1 MIRCIL
7 ICLAFLGCFQAKAQ
21 HPFSGQ
27 QKESSYETAKY
38 LDGLSL
44 YGLSS
49 YHFTQYLRQQNV
61 IADGHFEK
69 LFNEALFSRDIAELF
84 LELPHSPT
92 RLHYDIDKQL
102 PDPITIPAI
111 LELGGYYYN
120 QRAYKQCVE
129 TYDKTDLSLIP
140 TADQVEP
147 RFRKGYCL
155 FVMKEFEN
163 AKAEFNL
170 IKKDP
175 GLYYFHIQYYLGLCE
190 YFTQNPDKAVTYFQA
205 AEQTPAYK
213 PYIPYYIC
221 QIYFKQQKFNELITY
236 GEQSL
241 QNKNLKNQSEIRLLI
256 GQAYFLKNDYQS
268 AMPHMSYYA
277 STTEKMSVEEFYV
290 VGYTYYKNENY
301 SQAISYFDAINLENN
316 QFGQLSNYYLADC
329 YLRTNDPASA
339 RIAFKNVSQMSY
351 IPLMQE
357 EAAFN
362 YAKLTAETG
371 IEREAIQALENI
383 KEASPFY
390 ESSRDILADVLERSG
405 DLNFVF
411 SVFERQKN
419 LNVKMKII
427 YQSKL
432 VEAGH
437 KSYLEKNWKS
447 AVNYYDRSLRYPE
460 SREKEAEALYWLA
473 YSYQQEN
480 DYDQSVRF
488 FNQYFTKSKKLTLA
502 LPYSPFM
509 AYYGQGYNY
518 IKQNKYKEAGEHFEQ
533 VHMLYFSDKLTS
545 SPWKQIAS
553 DAMVRHADCL
563 FKEKNYAAAKKL
575 YQNVIN
581 QKWEDADYAL
591 FQKALILGL
600 QNEPYEKIV
609 TLKELANQYKTSD
622 LLDDTYLQ
630 LGDTYGHL
638 SSLDNAYQNYQELIK
653 KFNKTSPFVNEARI
667 KSALI
672 AYNKGDLNTAI
683 KLYKEVLPN
692 NATPQEI
699 QSAVTGLEEIY
710 INDLG
715 KPDEYL
721 AVLEKLPGY
730 KPSDYSSDSLHYK
743 VGEVRFLNGEYEKAI
758 DAFSAYI
765 QKFPLGFYATQAS
778 YYRGES
784 YAVLKKYTEALKD
797 YEKVIAA
804 QNSSFFESSLKKAA
818 LITYNHTMNYTLSY
832 TYYDQYFNA
841 GSVISEKIW
850 AASGAMR
857 SAFKNNDFN
866 NVVKHGQFLTDQSLV
881 ENEEKTVAF
890 FFMGKSAYLNKN
902 YEQALSF
909 FRKIGKES
917 KTNQAAEA
925 RFWMGDILIK
935 SEKWAEAEAHCNES
949 NELNTYYPYWIARTV
964 LLLADI
970 YMHNNDLY
978 SARAA
983 VEAVLENFADD
994 EGLVKLAGD
1003 KLKILEEREKTG
1015 NKIKEKSKEQLI
1027 LDNRTQN

>member
-1 MIRCIL
+1 MTRNIL
-7 ICLAFLGCFQAKAQ
+7 ICLTFLGCFQLQAQ
-21 HPFSGQ
+21 HPFSGR
-27 QKESSYETAKY
+27 QKETLYESAKY

-49 YHFTQYLRQQNV
+49 YHFSQYLRHETV
-61 IADGHFEK
+61 IAEGHYEK
-69 LFNEALFSRDIAELF
+69 LFNDALFSKDIAELF

-92 RLHYDIDKQL
+92 RLHYDIDKHL

-140 TADQVEP
+140 SADQVEP

-155 FVMKEFEN
+155 FVMKEFEK

-190 YFTQNPDKAVTYFQA
+190 YFTKNPDKAVTYFQA

-221 QIYFKQQKFNELITY
+221 QIYFKQQKYNELITY

-256 GQAYFLKNDYQS
+256 GQAYFLRNDYEA
-268 AMPHMSYYA
+268 AMPHMSFYA

-290 VGYTYYKNENY
+290 VGYTYYKNGNY
-301 SQAISYFDAINLENN
+301 QEAITYFDAINLEKN

-351 IPLMQE
+351 IPKMQE

-362 YAKLTAETG
+362 YAKLTAESG

-383 KEASPFY
+383 KESSSFY
-390 ESSRDILADVLERSG
+390 ESSRNILADVLERSG
-405 DLNFVF
+405 DLNYVF
-411 SVFERQKN
+411 SVFEKQKN
-419 LNVKMKII
+419 LNPKMKRI

-432 VEAGH
+432 IEAGH
-437 KSYLEKNWKS
+437 KSYLEQNRKS
-447 AVNYYDRSLRYPE
+447 AINYYDKSLRYVEMP
-460 SREKEAEALYWLA
+460 EKEAEALYWIA
-473 YSYQQEN
+473 YCYQQEN
-480 DYDQSVRF
+480 EIDQSVRF
-488 FNQYFTKSKKLTLA
+488 FNQYFTKSKKLTLP

-509 AYYGQGYNY
+509 ANYGQGYNY
-518 IKQNKYKEAGEHFEQ
+518 IKQNDYKTAGQHFEK
-533 VHMLYFSDKLTS
+533 VHSMYFADKLFS
-545 SPWKQIAS
+545 SPWKQVAS
-553 DAMVRHADCL
+553 DAMVRHGDCL
-563 FKEKNYAAAKKL
+563 FKEKNYGEAKKW
-575 YQNVIN
+575 YQSVIN

-609 TLKELANQYKTSD
+609 ALKELINQFRTSD

-630 LGDTYGHL
+630 LGDTYGQL
-638 SSLDNAYQNYQELIK
+638 SSLDNAYNNYQELIK
-653 KFNKTSPFVNEARI
+653 KFKKSPFINEARI

-683 KLYKEVLPN
+683 KHYKEVLQN
-692 NATPQEI
+692 NATPQEV

-721 AVLEKLPGY
+721 AVLEKIPGY

-758 DAFSAYI
+758 DAFSAYL
-765 QKFPLGFYATQAS
+765 QKFPAGFYSTQAA

-784 YAVLKKYTEALKD
+784 HAVLKKYTEALKD

-804 QNSSFFESSLKKAA
+804 QSSSFFESSLKKAA

-832 TYYDQYFNA
+832 QYYDQYFNVS
-841 GSVISEKIW
+841 SVGTEKIW

-857 SAFKNNDFN
+857 SAFKNNDFD
-866 NVVKHGQFLTDQSLV
+866 NVVKHGQFLADQDLV
-881 ENEEKTVAF
+881 EQEEKTFAYY
-890 FFMGKSAYLNKN
+890 FMGKSAYVNKN
-902 YEQALSF
+902 YEQSLSYF
-909 FRKIGKES
+909 KKIGKES

-935 SEKWAEAEAHCNES
+935 ADKWDEAEAHCNEA

-970 YMHNNDLY
+970 YMHKNDLY

-983 VEAVLENFADD
+983 VEAVLENFSDD

-1003 KLKILEEREKTG
+1003 KKKILEEKEKSG

-1027 LDNRTQN
+1027 LDNRDKN